1 MKIAFVGKGGSG
13 KTTLASLFARYL
25 ASGNFPV
32 LAIDADINQHLGVM
46 LGMPE
51 KEAAAIPPM
60 GIQVARIKEYLRG
73 TNPYISSSETMVKT
87 TPPGPG
93 SRLLTIAE
101 ANPIYE
107 YFERSAG
114 GVRLMA
120 TGPFTEE
127 DLGVKC
133 YHSKVGAVELFLNHL
148 IDGKGEY
155 VLVDM
160 TAGADTF
167 ASGMFTKFDV
177 TFLVLEPTIHSVS
190 VFRQYL
196 QYAEGYGVQI
206 YAVGNKVENDDDVRF
221 LKEHAG
227 DRLLGYVARS
237 GYVRSISKGE
247 RLPIGGLEPE
257 NIRALDRMKEAVDR
271 QEKDWDKFYMQTIQ
285 FHVKNAESWASAA
298 VGEDIRKQADA
309 SFPFPSIASR
319 LAI

>member
-32 LAIDADINQHLGVM
+32 LAIDADINQHLGIM

-51 KEAAAIPPM
+51 REAAAVPPM

-93 SRLLTIAE
+93 SRLLTVAE

-107 YFERSAG
+107 HFERPVD

-206 YAVGNKVENDDDVRF
+206 YAIGNKVENDDDVRF

-227 DRLLGYVARS
+227 VRLLTSVSRS
-237 GYVRSISKGE
+237 GYVQSISKGKH
-247 RLPIGGLEPE
+247 LPISGLEPE
-257 NIRALDRMKEAVDR
+257 NIHAFDLMKETVDI

-319 LAI
+319 LAV